1 MFFFSLCCLIIG
13 FTSPVLVI
21 DPSSKSL
28 EIAKSRPGV
37 ETFLGGIEEF
47 LQSNHASAYNKYLMF
62 NTVHH
67 IPDQRRVFEQLHKSM
82 PTGMFICYWICIHG
96 FIYIYCFHFYFF

>member
-1 MFFFSLCCLIIG
+1 MSPVRFLLYHIDIQ
-13 FTSPVLVI
+13 SPVLVI

-47 LQSNHASAYNKYLMF
+47 LQSNHASTYNKYLMF
-62 NTVHH
+62 SAIQHFA
-67 IPDQRRVFEQLHKSM
+67 DQRRVFEQLHRSM
-82 PTGMFICYWICIHG
+82 PTGLFIN
-96 FIYIYCFHFYFF
+96 FFF